1 MTFYSKHS
9 ITWRLTVLFSLASAG
24 VLLALGLVIASS
36 VEQHFEEQDMQVL
49 SGKMELARN
58 TLEKMKSP
66 ADLANVTAL
75 LDNSL
80 VGHHGLEM
88 MVLDASNKVLFGSST
103 GRLSASAVLD
113 SAMYKSNQPVIWNH
127 GGQALRGLATKL
139 PTGDAQAPVVTV
151 AVGMDMVHHEAF
163 MHSFRQ
169 TLWIFVT
176 CAAVLTG
183 ILAWSAARHGLAPLH
198 AMREQAE
205 AITAQQLDQ
214 RLQVGSVPI
223 ELGALAQSLNA
234 MLTRLEEAFE
244 RLSGFSSDIAHE
256 LRTPVSN
263 LMTQTHVA
271 LSRGRNADEYR
282 GILESNAEEYERMG
296 RMISDM
302 LLLAKAENEL
312 LIPTRETVSLAREI
326 RALFEYYEA
335 VASEKE
341 LVLTVHGDGEVIA
354 DRLMLRRALGN
365 LLSNAIRHATTRTS
379 IAVKI
384 HESQPNIAVDVENQ
398 GDLIP
403 EDLLQRVFDR
413 FFRIDPSRQRS
424 TEGTGLGLAI
434 TKSIV
439 IAHGGTITAT
449 SSPQRTI
456 FSIKLPMP
464 HQVTG

>member
-1 MTFYSKHS
+1 
-9 ITWRLTVLFSLASAG
+9 
-24 VLLALGLVIASS
+24 
-36 VEQHFEEQDMQVL
+36 
-49 SGKMELARN
+49 
-58 TLEKMKSP
+58 
-66 ADLANVTAL
+66 
-75 LDNSL
+75 
-80 VGHHGLEM
+80 
-88 MVLDASNKVLFGSST
+88 
-103 GRLSASAVLD
+103 
-113 SAMYKSNQPVIWNH
+113 
-127 GGQALRGLATKL
+127 
-139 PTGDAQAPVVTV
+139 
-151 AVGMDMVHHEAF
+151 
-163 MHSFRQ
+163 
-169 TLWIFVT
+169 
-176 CAAVLTG
+176 
-183 ILAWSAARHGLAPLH
+183 
-198 AMREQAE
+198 MREQAE

-449 SSPQRTI
+449 SSTQRTI

-464 HQVTG
+464 HQLTG